1 LKRIDPMKTVAPAFA
16 FALLAATA
24 PAAAATQAAPPAA
37 TSVAEPVKT
46 AVSSNGL
53 VGELYTPAG
62 SRPARAAILV
72 LGGSEGGLAGASYEA
87 RDLARHG
94 YVALALAYFGAPGVP
109 DSLTNIPLEYF
120 KSALDFLRDRPGIDP
135 NRIGVVGTSKGGE
148 AALLVATTY
157 REVRAVVAGVPS
169 NVAWQGYNPRNPM
182 DPSPSWTLNGKGV
195 AFVPYAVDA
204 PFTSVFDLYRRSL
217 AKVDQHQD
225 AVIQVERI
233 NGPVM
238 LACGEADALWP
249 SCPMSDAV
257 ATRLKAKGFRYPVQ
271 ELKYPAAG
279 HAAFGTPIPTGNPA
293 LAMLQAL
300 GGDAAGN
307 VDARADSWAKALD
320 FLDRAF
326 GEYSKPK
333 QTGLLRAKRTPETAG
348 SDRD

>member
-1 LKRIDPMKTVAPAFA
+1 LKRIGPMKHAAPAFA
-16 FALLAATA
+16 FALLAGMA
-24 PAAAATQAAPPAA
+24 PAAFAAPAGPPAA
-37 TSVAEPVKT
+37 TSVAEPART
-46 AVSSNGL
+46 GVSANGL
-53 VGELYTPAG
+53 VAELYTPAG
-62 SRPARAAILV
+62 PRRARAAILV
-72 LGGSEGGLAGASYEA
+72 LGGSEGGLAGASSEA

-94 YVALALAYFGAPGVP
+94 YVALALAYFGAPGLP

-120 KSALDFLRDRPGIDP
+120 KTALDFLRDQPGVDP

-148 AALLVATTY
+148 AALLIAATY
-157 REVRAVVAGVPS
+157 KQVRVIVAGVPAS
-169 NVAWQGYNPRNPM
+169 VAWQGYNRRNPM
-182 DPSPSWTLNGKGV
+182 DPSPSWTLNGKPV
-195 AFVPYAVDA
+195 AFLPYAMDA

-217 AKVDQHQD
+217 AKLDQHQD

-257 ATRLKAKGFRYPVQ
+257 ASRLKAKGFRYPVR

-279 HAAFGTPIPTGNPA
+279 HAAFGIPIPAGNPV

-307 VDARADSWAKALD
+307 VAARADSWPRALD
-320 FLDRAF
+320 FLDQA
-326 GEYSKPK
+326 
-333 QTGLLRAKRTPETAG
+333 LRR
-348 SDRD
+348 